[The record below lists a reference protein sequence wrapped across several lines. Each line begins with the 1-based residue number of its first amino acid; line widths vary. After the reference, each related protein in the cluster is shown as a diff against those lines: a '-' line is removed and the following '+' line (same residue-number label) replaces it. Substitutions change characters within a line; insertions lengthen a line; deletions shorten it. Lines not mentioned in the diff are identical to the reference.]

1 MKHMSRLAWGLALVA
16 IASACERQ
24 APLSPSAAPTAP
36 SFSASASAPAE
47 DPVLVKV
54 RSINAELLARGSDVA
69 IEGIDYFTIGVGR
82 PSIRIHQEGLRPV
95 PGDPRR
101 LADGDNITYL
111 VRASHGVTASGLSA
125 AQTAGAI
132 DAALSTWDG
141 TSPLKKVTILKRSET
156 ATDPDIFDGFFKG
169 FGDPNETPGSATPFQ
184 ADIVEAGWRPRGFF
198 EAAGG
203 AGGGRGILA
212 FTVKAKMRSEEHTSE
227 LQSLAYLVCRL
238 LLEKKKKK
246 KCIAQLARAHRSNPA
261 FSLPRPPRTPR

>member
-101 LADGDNITYL
+101 HADGDNITYL

-125 AQTAGAI
+125 CHTAGAI
-132 DAALSTWDG
+132 HAALSTWGG
-141 TSPLKKVTILKRSET
+141 TSSLKNVTIIKRTYT
-156 ATDPDIFDGFFKG
+156 ATGPGIFDGFL
-169 FGDPNETPGSATPFQ
+169 SRLCY
-184 ADIVEAGWRPRGFF
+184 ADQTFCKRFP
-198 EAAGG
+198 
-203 AGGGRGILA
+203 
-212 FTVKAKMRSEEHTSE
+212 
-227 LQSLAYLVCRL
+227 
-238 LLEKKKKK
+238 
-246 KCIAQLARAHRSNPA
+246 
-261 FSLPRPPRTPR
+261 

>member
-1 MKHMSRLAWGLALVA
+1 MKHISRLAWGLALVA

-141 TSPLKKVTILKRSET
+141 TSPRKKVTIIKRSET
-156 ATDPDIFDGFFKG
+156 ATDRKS
-169 FGDPNETPGSATPFQ
+169 T
-184 ADIVEAGWRPRGFF
+184 
-198 EAAGG
+198 
-203 AGGGRGILA
+203 
-212 FTVKAKMRSEEHTSE
+212 
-227 LQSLAYLVCRL
+227 RL
-238 LLEKKKKK
+238 NSSHGYISYAVFCLKKKK
-246 KCIAQLARAHRSNPA
+246 NNDE
-261 FSLPRPPRTPR
+261 